1 MSFIAS
7 SPNEDLRLIFDCSN
21 NTLTELFCIIK
32 ILRFITEP
40 ENEMIEVLRN
50 IKLHQLSN
58 KDLEYLY
65 QYGIWTSKTIPIKEL
80 ILKIYLERRKKY
92 QSKIS
97 ASGATKYMKKT
108 YKKFEKVDN

>member
-1 MSFIAS
+1 MSFIAPP
-7 SPNEDLRLIFDCSN
+7 PNEDLRLIFDCSN

-50 IKLHQLSN
+50 INLHQLSN
-58 KDLEYLY
+58 NDLEYLY
-65 QYGIWTSKTIPIKEL
+65 QYGIWTPKTIPIKEL

-92 QSKIS
+92 LSKQQK
-97 ASGATKYMKKT
+97 SGTIKYMKKPIKNL
-108 YKKFEKVDN
+108 KK